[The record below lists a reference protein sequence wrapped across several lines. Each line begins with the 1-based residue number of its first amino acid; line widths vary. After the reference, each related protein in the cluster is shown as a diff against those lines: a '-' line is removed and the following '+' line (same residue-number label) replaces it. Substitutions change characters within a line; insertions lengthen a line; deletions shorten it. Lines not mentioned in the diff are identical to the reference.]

1 MISSQQFKKRFLTLI
16 VLTWVV
22 PPVLGLSFLVY
33 IQMFSGSQMLDILTS
48 PIEPVFCLA
57 AILIALWYFNRYAS
71 PVYRYLEQPSEND
84 ADELLNCLKKF
95 PFHYWSIFTI
105 YLVLAPITVIYS
117 AELFSDY
124 HATPIDWFRI
134 NLVALIVSIIVGL
147 PIFFLI
153 LDLFGELIGGISF
166 EKAHVTIK
174 LKVFLIGA
182 LVPLLIDTMLV
193 QYYWTRTGYFTIET
207 FIVWLSLELLAI
219 VGSLIFVKSFSQSL
233 MPLHKALENP
243 TDIEQQT
250 FQDMVPRS
258 TDELGVLTTSY
269 RRLLTSLK
277 AQHDHLED
285 IVEQRTQEL
294 ATSNKELESFC
305 YSVSHDLRSPL
316 RAING
321 FSQIILDDNQD
332 NLSEESK
339 KHLNRI
345 IDNINK
351 MSQLIEDLLMLS
363 RVTSKEIRHEKVNL
377 SLLVNESLSTLKEAD
392 PARQVDVNVEKDLE
406 TVGDE
411 QLLKVALDNLIEN
424 SWKYTGKQVNP
435 TIRFGYSGEKKAFFI
450 ADNGIG
456 FDMRHAGKLFDVFQR
471 LNNVDEFDGSGVGLT
486 TVQRVIERHQG
497 SIWAESEV
505 GKGATFYFTV

>member
-1 MISSQQFKKRFLTLI
+1 MISPQRFKKKFLSLI

-22 PPVLGLSFLVY
+22 PPILGLSFLVY

-48 PIEPVFCLA
+48 PIEPVFCVT
-57 AILIALWYFNRYAS
+57 AILFSLWYFNRYAN
-71 PVYRYLEQPSEND
+71 PIYQYLENPNEQYAEK
-84 ADELLNCLKKF
+84 LLSCLKKF
-95 PFHYWSIFTI
+95 PVHYWGIFMV
-105 YLVLAPITVIYS
+105 YLIIAPITVVYS

-153 LDLFGELIGGISF
+153 LDLFGELIGNISF
-166 EKAHVTIK
+166 KKAHVTIK

-193 QYYWTRTGYFTIET
+193 QYYWTRTGYFTTET
-207 FIVWLSLELLAI
+207 FIVWLALEILAI

-233 MPLHKALENP
+233 MPLHMALENP

-250 FQDMVPRS
+250 FQDMVPHS

-277 AQHDHLED
+277 AQHDHLEE
-285 IVEQRTQEL
+285 IVEQRTHEL

-305 YSVSHDLRSPL
+305 YSVSHDLRTPL

-321 FSQIILDDNQD
+321 FSQILLEDNQN
-332 NLSEESK
+332 NLDEESK
-339 KHLNRI
+339 INLGRI
-345 IDNINK
+345 IDNVAK
-351 MSQLIEDLLMLS
+351 MAQLIDDLLVLS
-363 RVTSKEIRHEKVNL
+363 RVTSKEIKREKVNL
-377 SLLVNESLSTLKEAD
+377 SLLAIESIGSLKEAD
-392 PARQVDVNVEKDLE
+392 PTRQVEVNVENGLE
-406 TVGDE
+406 SVGDE
-411 QLLKVALDNLIEN
+411 QLLKVAVSNLIEN
-424 SWKYTGKQVNP
+424 SWKYTGQQPNAS
-435 TIRFGYSGEKKAFFI
+435 IHFGYSKDKKAFYV

-456 FDMRHAGKLFDVFQR
+456 FDMKYAEKLFDVFQR
-471 LNNVDEFDGSGVGLT
+471 FNNFEEFEGSGVGLT

-497 SIWAESEV
+497 KIWAESET
-505 GKGATFYFTV
+505 GRGATFYFTI